1 VAVACCVD
9 FCFLFFCFFVLCR
22 FHLNNGKSHP
32 KSTIFQIF
40 EKGRKKTCLTM
51 HTYVADSH
59 GLFFFVEGEEK
70 KKCCFEGVVDCY
82 VFGTA
87 GFEHA
92 GKKLQIT
99 NLDTFHII
107 VLRQ

>member
-51 HTYVADSH
+51 HTYVVDSH
-59 GLFFFVEGEEK
+59 GLFFFGEGEEK
-70 KKCCFEGVVDCY
+70 KKSVVLKEWLIVMY
-82 VFGTA
+82 LALLGLNMLA
-87 GFEHA
+87 
-92 GKKLQIT
+92 KSYKLQT
-99 NLDTFHII
+99 
-107 VLRQ
+107 